1 MRCAD
6 GAVQSFQGEDD
17 VQRNN
22 TRGSQNLLPVGKG
35 LVKEGCDGGV
45 AHASDSDR
53 ATEFG
58 RGDRVKSVIA
68 ETLGEGKIAA
78 GASRGIIS
86 HHTATFSKIC
96 SSCAKILKP
105 L

>member
-58 RGDRVKSVIA
+58 RGGTESRVLQLRHLGRVK
-68 ETLGEGKIAA
+68 
-78 GASRGIIS
+78 
-86 HHTATFSKIC
+86 
-96 SSCAKILKP
+96 
-105 L
+105 